1 MDENWSLPILLE
13 VLSVLGEAKQ
23 TKLTLHLPPLLT
35 PPKKE
40 ASCDF
45 FSSMRREN
53 FKTVFLG
60 GPEETRLSEE
70 AASCPSDLKSS

>member
-1 MDENWSLPILLE
+1 VRQS
-13 VLSVLGEAKQ
+13 KQ
-23 TKLTLHLPPLLT
+23 NSSYTFPLLLN
-35 PPKKE
+35 PQKKE

-45 FSSMRREN
+45 ISSMRREN